1 MLFVPMRPFLPYYAL
16 VETYE
21 FYHLRLYKPSYP
33 QTTLVH
39 NEVPKTHQ
47 GFHLDFKFIANIMNA
62 TRYNE
67 SYVLNKLVPLQLDAS
82 EMVLRGQ
89 FVDSPILVLASIL
102 LLAYDL

>member
-21 FYHLRLYKPSYP
+21 FYHLHPDKPSYP

-39 NEVPKTHQ
+39 NEVPKRHKE
-47 GFHLDFKFIANIMNA
+47 FHVVCKLIANIMNA
-62 TRYNE
+62 TATMYFNE
-67 SYVLNKLVPLQLDAS
+67 LIPLQLDAS
-82 EMVLRGQ
+82 EMVPRGQ
-89 FVDSPILVLASIL
+89 FVDSPIPVLVSIL